1 MGTAIE
7 NLTSLYEDIVYQ
19 NAKDFKELRE
29 SNFADAMKYLKQR
42 AENNSEKYIEGYAYV
57 MDWVNL
63 ISPRYYIQGV
73 DITLA
78 MREKLFL
85 DEEENESIELV
96 KEAIREYEIEC
107 FNDYLNC
114 LIGQP
119 TKKESVY
126 EEYLQC
132 IKKVNTFPGIPNAVE
147 PQKENPKAF
156 RELVKQAL
164 NARKK
169 CQVVVSFTNIVIP
182 PEKRRA
188 YNKKTLIYDEALD
201 ICQDIIDNVSKI
213 AYTKKGQSLIDAG
226 VDADDVK
233 DMLVYGGIDYDEQ
246 TGKGLKNKIMENFP
260 TNFLDQCG
268 VLRRIYNKYFQ
279 HEEYFPNKKFALAL
293 GLFLEPYSDLS
304 NRKSKEVCIWENL
317 ERFMNQNCLSVNS
330 SFSTV
335 TEYDVLLD
343 DDIKMMLQDGLPVDA
358 IAFLLNNYAKT
369 LKDSK

>member
-7 NLTSLYEDIVYQ
+7 NLTLLYEDIVYQ

-29 SNFADAMKYLKQR
+29 SNFADAMKYLKKR
-42 AENNSEKYIEGYAYV
+42 AENNSEKYVEGYAYV

-182 PEKRRA
+182 PETRVA
-188 YNKKTLIYDEALD
+188 YNKKTLTYDEALD

-226 VDADDVK
+226 VDADEVK
-233 DMLVYGGIDYDEQ
+233 DMLVYGGIDYNEQ

-268 VLRRIYNKYFQ
+268 VLRRIYNKYFKN
-279 HEEYFPNKKFALAL
+279 EDYFPNKKFALAL